1 MNPQKTDEKPYIIG
15 ITGGTASGKTFVIE
29 ALKDAFDGKILVIS
43 QDQYY
48 KGETAK
54 HMDRWERAN
63 LDKPD
68 AFDNILLEKHVHDL
82 IAGKTVMSPV
92 YNYQLHKQT
101 KAKVPLEPKA
111 VIILEGI
118 MILNDKKLRNL
129 MDWKVYL
136 EAAPDIRLARR
147 LLRDIEERGV
157 TIENLRSTIEWY
169 VQNVKPMHDKYIHPM
184 KQYADVKLNTDKG
197 SLEAANVIK
206 EKVKEIL
213 KNYGQ
218 HAYK

>member
-1 MNPQKTDEKPYIIG
+1 MTPQKPFVIG

-29 ALKDAFDGKILVIS
+29 ALKDAFNGKILVIS

-48 KGETAK
+48 KGERVK
-54 HMDRWERAN
+54 RLDRWERAN
-63 LDKPD
+63 LDQPS
-68 AFDNILLEKHVHDL
+68 AFDNDLLEKHLHDL
-82 IAGKTVMSPV
+82 IEGKTVMAPV

-101 KAKVPLEPKA
+101 RSKVPMEPKP

-118 MILNDKKLRNL
+118 MIFNDERLRNI

-157 TIENLRSTIEWY
+157 TIENLRSSIEWY

-184 KQYADVKLNTDKG
+184 KQYADARLNTDKG
-197 SLEAANVIK
+197 SLEAANTVK

-213 KNYGQ
+213 KKYN
-218 HAYK
+218 HN

>member
-1 MNPQKTDEKPYIIG
+1 MLDKKPFIIG

-48 KGETAK
+48 KGDPVK

-63 LDKPD
+63 LDQPS
-68 AFDNILLEKHVHDL
+68 AFDNENLEKHIKEL
-82 IAGKTVMSPV
+82 IEGKTVLAPV

-101 KAKVPLEPKA
+101 KAKVPLEPKP

-118 MILNDKKLRNL
+118 MIFNDERLRNL

-184 KQYADVKLNTDKG
+184 KQYADARLDTDKG
-197 SLEAANVIK
+197 SLDAANVVKQKIK
-206 EKVKEIL
+206 EVLKE
-213 KNYGQ
+213 YE
-218 HAYK
+218 

>member
-1 MNPQKTDEKPYIIG
+1 MTPQKPYVIG

-48 KGETAK
+48 KGERVK
-54 HMDRWERAN
+54 VLDRWERAN
-63 LDKPD
+63 LDQPS
-68 AFDNILLEKHVHDL
+68 AFDNELLEKHLHDL
-82 IAGKTVMSPV
+82 IAGKTALAPV

-101 KAKVPLEPKA
+101 RAKVPMEPKP

-118 MILNDKKLRNL
+118 MIFNDERLRNL

-157 TIENLRSTIEWY
+157 TIENIRSTVEWY
-169 VQNVKPMHDKYIHPM
+169 IQNVKPMHDKYIHPM
-184 KQYADVKLNTDKG
+184 KQYSDVRLNTDKG
-197 SLEAANVIK
+197 SLEAANTVK

-213 KNYGQ
+213 KKYNHQ
-218 HAYK
+218 

>member
-1 MNPQKTDEKPYIIG
+1 MSPQKACKRSYIIG

-29 ALKDAFDGKILVIS
+29 ALKDYFNGKILIIS

-48 KGETAK
+48 KGERVK
-54 HMDRWERAN
+54 HYDRWERAN
-63 LDKPD
+63 LDQPS
-68 AFDNILLEKHVHDL
+68 AFDNELLEKHLHDL
-82 IAGKTVMSPV
+82 ISGKTVLAPV

-101 KAKVPLEPKA
+101 KSKVPMEPKP
-111 VIILEGI
+111 VIIVEGI
-118 MILNDKKLRNL
+118 MIFNNEKLRNL
-129 MDWKVYL
+129 MDLTVYL

-157 TIENLRSTIEWY
+157 TIENLRGTIEWY

-184 KQYADVKLNTDKG
+184 KKYANLRLNTDKG

-206 EKVKEIL
+206 EKIKEVL
-213 KNYGQ
+213 KEYE
-218 HAYK
+218 

>member
-1 MNPQKTDEKPYIIG
+1 MLDKKPFIIG

-48 KGETAK
+48 KGDPVK

-63 LDKPD
+63 LDQPS
-68 AFDNILLEKHVHDL
+68 AFDNENLEKHIKEL
-82 IAGKTVMSPV
+82 IEGKTVLAPV

-101 KAKVPLEPKA
+101 KAKVPLEPKP
-111 VIILEGI
+111 VVILEGI
-118 MILNDKKLRNL
+118 MIFNDERLRNL
-129 MDWKVYL
+129 IDWKVYL

-169 VQNVKPMHDKYIHPM
+169 IENVKPMHDKYIHPM
-184 KQYADVKLNTDKG
+184 KQYADVRLNTDKG
-197 SLEAANVIK
+197 SLDAANTVKQKIK
-206 EKVKEIL
+206 EVLKEF
-213 KNYGQ
+213 GQ
-218 HAYK
+218 HA

>member
-1 MNPQKTDEKPYIIG
+1 MTPQKACERSFIIG

-48 KGETAK
+48 KGERIK
-54 HMDRWERAN
+54 RYDRWERAN
-63 LDKPD
+63 LDQPQ
-68 AFDNILLEKHVHDL
+68 AFDNELLEKHLHDL
-82 IAGKTVMSPV
+82 IAGKSVMAPV

-101 KAKVPLEPKA
+101 KAKVPLEPKP
-111 VIILEGI
+111 VIIIEGI
-118 MILNDKKLRNL
+118 MIFNNERLRNII
-129 MDWKVYL
+129 DWKVYL

-157 TIENLRSTIEWY
+157 TPENIRSTIEWY

-184 KQYADVKLNTDKG
+184 KQYADVRLNTDKG
-197 SLEAANVIK
+197 SLEAANTIK
-206 EKVKEIL
+206 EKIKEIL
-213 KNYGQ
+213 KE
-218 HAYK
+218 YK

>member
-1 MNPQKTDEKPYIIG
+1 MSTKPFIIG

-43 QDQYY
+43 QDQYF
-48 KGETAK
+48 KGETVK
-54 HMDRWERAN
+54 RLDRWERAN
-63 LDKPD
+63 LDQPS
-68 AFDNILLEKHVHDL
+68 AFDNILLEKQIHNL
-82 IAGKTVMSPV
+82 IENKTVLAPV
-92 YNYQLHKQT
+92 YDFAKHQQT
-101 KAKVPLEPKA
+101 KAKVPLEPKP

-118 MILNDKKLRNL
+118 LIFNDEHLRDL

-157 TIENLRSTIEWY
+157 TIQNLRSSLEWY
-169 VQNVKPMHDKYIHPM
+169 VQKVKPMHDKYIHPM
-184 KQYADVKLNTDKG
+184 KKYADAKLNTDKG
-197 SLEAANVIK
+197 SLEAAQVIK

-213 KNYGQ
+213 KQYE
-218 HAYK
+218 